1 MSLSNILEQVRR
13 KGQVPTDA
21 ARRADG
27 AAPPPA
33 RAAAASPAAQ
43 SVAPAVRSAPTSS
56 RPVDP
61 VVARLKAARKAEME
75 RKEQA
80 RRARMGAPAK
90 KKLAPT
96 VPLRGPP
103 AGAARAP
110 RAPRTAPPPRGTAPA
125 PAPVAPAAVKKMK
138 FNDLMKK
145 ASQID
150 NSKLSISLK
159 PRTKS
164 PEGRAVS
171 AGGGAARHAGSAP
184 TARREAPSALLAR
197 REVPPAPA
205 RRRDAPSAP
214 EPARATAPLP
224 IRKPSASLSQKLSSR
239 TGQKRPP
246 RVGGGAGAASDS
258 EDSFIASD
266 DEEEHAAAD
275 YDRDEIWAIFN
286 RGKKRQRFEDDYNS
300 DDMEA
305 TGAEILEEEMRSRR
319 RAELEDRRE
328 WEEEQRRAAEKRKRK
343 RTP

>member
-1 MSLSNILEQVRR
+1 
-13 KGQVPTDA
+13 
-21 ARRADG
+21 
-27 AAPPPA
+27 
-33 RAAAASPAAQ
+33 
-43 SVAPAVRSAPTSS
+43 
-56 RPVDP
+56 
-61 VVARLKAARKAEME
+61 
-75 RKEQA
+75 
-80 RRARMGAPAK
+80 
-90 KKLAPT
+90 
-96 VPLRGPP
+96 
-103 AGAARAP
+103 
-110 RAPRTAPPPRGTAPA
+110 
-125 PAPVAPAAVKKMK
+125 MK

-150 NSKLSISLK
+150 HSKLSISLK

-164 PEGRAVS
+164 PEDRASVT
-171 AGGGAARHAGSAP
+171 RHAGLAP
-184 TARREAPSALLAR
+184 AARREVSLALAAR

-205 RRRDAPSAP
+205 RSREAPSPAP
-214 EPARATAPLP
+214 RPRAAAPLP

-239 TGQKRPP
+239 SGQKRPP
-246 RVGGGAGAASDS
+246 RVGGRAGAASDS

-266 DEEEHAAAD
+266 DDEEHAAAD

-286 RGKKRQRFEDDYNS
+286 RGKKRQRFEDDYDS

>member
-110 RAPRTAPPPRGTAPA
+110 
-125 PAPVAPAAVKKMK
+125 APVAPAAVKKMK

-171 AGGGAARHAGSAP
+171 AGGGAARHAGLAP
-184 TARREAPSALLAR
+184 TARREAPLAPLAR

-205 RRRDAPSAP
+205 RRRDAPLAP